1 MFLENCPP
9 TPPLGQHFA
18 VSEKQVL
25 MLAYGRGRWAVSQ
38 KSDFSMGGG
47 GLGDT
52 VLHPGYVPD
61 WQVDIHAV
69 FY

>member
-1 MFLENCPP
+1 
-9 TPPLGQHFA
+9 
-18 VSEKQVL
+18 
-25 MLAYGRGRWAVSQ
+25 
-38 KSDFSMGGG
+38 MGSFPEIRFFNGGWG